1 MRVIAYYAKNDL
13 REEEWP
19 KPDPGPGEV
28 RVRICAVCV
37 CGSDLTQY
45 ETGAIGNLKTPVPFV
60 LGHEA
65 AGLVDAVGPGVQGL
79 PEGTPVAI
87 EPDIPC
93 GVCERC
99 RAGRHNTCP
108 HVRFLG
114 APPVQ
119 GALAEFIIM
128 PAANLYPVKAQIG
141 FAEIAAIEP
150 LAIGIYTVRKMRIQ
164 PGDTVAI
171 IGAGGIGHVCL
182 LAAKRCGARII
193 AVTDC
198 VRSRLASAE
207 KQGAEQ
213 VINITEQNAV
223 ERIMELTH
231 GRGVDVAI
239 EAAGELDALRDAVNA
254 TAIGGRVAI
263 MGIPHEDEWQIP
275 AATCRRHELT
285 LQNIRRSNHTTGIAV
300 DWVQRG
306 VVNLTQLVSHRLPWE
321 QAEDAFRMASA
332 REEGTLRISLEP
344 EEFEEP
350 FYQ

>member
-1 MRVIAYYAKNDL
+1 MRVLAYYAKDDL

-28 RVRICAVCV
+28 RVRIRSVCI

-45 ETGAIGNLKTPVPFV
+45 ETGEIGGLKTPVPFV

-65 AGLVDAVGPGVQGL
+65 AGIVDAVGRGVTGL
-79 PEGTPVAI
+79 PEGMPVAV

-93 GVCERC
+93 GVCAQC
-99 RAGRHNTCP
+99 RVGRPNTCP

-128 PAANLYPVKAQIG
+128 PAANLYPVHAQVG

-150 LAIGIYTVRKMRIQ
+150 LAIGIYAVRKMAVT

-171 IGAGGIGHVCL
+171 FGVGGIGHVIL
-182 LAAKRCGARII
+182 LAAVRAGARVI
-193 AVTDC
+193 AVTDR
-198 VRSRLASAE
+198 VRSRLAAAE
-207 KQGAEQ
+207 KQGAESAIDISQ
-213 VINITEQNAV
+213 QSAV
-223 ERIMELTH
+223 EAIAELTD
-231 GRGVDVAI
+231 GRGVDVAF
-239 EAAGELDALRDAVNA
+239 EAAGELDALRDATNA

-263 MGIPHEDEWQIP
+263 VGIPHEDEWCVP
-275 AATCRRHELT
+275 APTCRRHELA
-285 LQNIRRSNHTTGIAV
+285 LQNIRRSNHTTAIAV
-300 DWVQRG
+300 DWLQRG
-306 VVNLTQLVSHRLPWE
+306 VVNLGSLVSHRLPWD
-321 QAEDAFRMASA
+321 QAEEAFQMASA
-332 REEGTLRISLEP
+332 RAEGTLRISLEP